1 MELNENTYDSSNREF
16 EEEEKNNEKNNPK
29 LKVNKQSSIST
40 ITTQFT
46 SENEKTNTD
55 FDNSKIIKQ
64 KIDSKNN
71 RYPYCIVWTP
81 LPCISWFLPFI
92 GHTGIC
98 G

>member
-1 MELNENTYDSSNREF
+1 MEIIDNSYDSSNRQLDED
-16 EEEEKNNEKNNPK
+16 KNNNIKIK
-29 LKVNKQSSIST
+29 TKYQSSIST
-40 ITTQFT
+40 KTTQYT
-46 SENEKTNTD
+46 SENEKSDLD
-55 FDNSKIIKQ
+55 FNNSKIIKQ
-64 KIDSKNN
+64 KIDVKNN

>member
-1 MELNENTYDSSNREF
+1 MEIIDNSYDSSNNQKEID
-16 EEEEKNNEKNNPK
+16 KNNHPNIKTQKKHYN
-29 LKVNKQSSIST
+29 IST
-40 ITTQFT
+40 DTTQYT
-46 SENEKTNTD
+46 SENEISINDFVNT
-55 FDNSKIIKQ
+55 KIVKQ
-64 KIDSKNN
+64 KIDIKNN

>member
-1 MELNENTYDSSNREF
+1 MEIIDNSFETKNTNEGTDGNRTEKKIRMKVSKSNNSTQISSDREKSEMDF
-16 EEEEKNNEKNNPK
+16 E
-29 LKVNKQSSIST
+29 
-40 ITTQFT
+40 
-46 SENEKTNTD
+46 
-55 FDNSKIIKQ
+55 NSKIIKQ
-64 KIDSKNN
+64 KIDTKNQ